1 MAGFQIKRCPDV
13 VEAAAAARFIGARV
27 ALLRSAANDLGPG
40 AGDRGGS
47 IVGEGTPEEI
57 AGMDHSLTGV
67 HLRPFIGNGRKR
79 RG

>member
-40 AGDRGGS
+40 ARF
-47 IVGEGTPEEI
+47 
-57 AGMDHSLTGV
+57 AGKDGRCATYLGV
-67 HLRPFIGNGRKR
+67 HPHPDYGGADWWQLQQSAPGEVG
-79 RG
+79 